1 MPDREG
7 LELDMED
14 NLLALAIY
22 AELDKGKKVF
32 LQHPA
37 SDAGGMPPTLER
49 RDPGLIVQTGITI
62 KVVTLAWGDEKV
74 VERKSLPGFK
84 YTTVDQF
91 IMECRLIAK
100 ARRDAKAKT
109 FVLEDDYRKNARGD
123 IAFYLRSR

>member
-14 NLLALAIY
+14 TPLVLAIY

-32 LQHPA
+32 LQHPS
-37 SDAGGMPPTLER
+37 SDAAGMPPTLEK
-49 RDPGLIVQTGITI
+49 RDPGIIVQTGTTI

-74 VERKSLPGFK
+74 IERKSLPGFK
-84 YTTVDQF
+84 YTSVDNF

-100 ARRDAKAKT
+100 SRRDAKAKT
-109 FVLEDDYRKNARGD
+109 FVLEEDYRKNARGD
-123 IAFYLRSR
+123 IAFYIRSR